1 MQICQILTNQ
11 IWYETKTQM
20 HHISMGFI
28 LGMQCWYRASQEV
41 VMVKSLLVNVGYA
54 ERPAYN
60 PWVRKIPWRR
70 KWQTTPVFLSVESHG
85 ERNLPHKTTSQN
97 NKLPYEENKHFT
109 NSDF

>member
-70 KWQTTPVFLSVESHG
+70 KWQTTLIFLPGESHEQRSLVG
-85 ERNLPHKTTSQN
+85 YSPCKETDTTEVTE
-97 NKLPYEENKHFT
+97 YAHT
-109 NSDF
+109 HIY